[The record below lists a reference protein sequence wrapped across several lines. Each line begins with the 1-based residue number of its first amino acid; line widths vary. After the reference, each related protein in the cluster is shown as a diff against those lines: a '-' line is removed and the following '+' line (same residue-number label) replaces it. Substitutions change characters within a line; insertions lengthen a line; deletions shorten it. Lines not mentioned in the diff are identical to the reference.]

1 MPPGSALEWRCDRT
15 FKKTCRPAR
24 NGANRGARTL
34 GHVLRFI
41 SFWCACWVVLSIG
54 RSAHAADA
62 SPAGLTLETGS
73 PDAWCPDLAAT
84 RRAVSDRLGTLAL
97 EGEQSWVARYT
108 IGHAPD
114 GGGDF
119 VQLVLHDGQGVL
131 RLERILPVHGEACD
145 TLAQAIALVLERYF
159 RALQTP
165 VTEPATP
172 AEAPPKPGAVSSPPD
187 APVRPMARPLTLA
200 AELGLSLGSSTAV
213 LGLRFGAWFG
223 DWFQASLAPQVLLPP
238 ETEALT
244 DAGRPRGSAS
254 VMEVPLRVG
263 VGLGRRT
270 TGLAWRAGPELRFS
284 LRRASTEGVLIL
296 EEGNERSG
304 DASGTGWA
312 FAVGASAGVVW
323 WPVPVLGFSAGGAID
338 ATVSETRFEV
348 RAGSD
353 PARRV
358 LASPNPQGQILFGVV
373 FGAEP

>member
-1 MPPGSALEWRCDRT
+1 
-15 FKKTCRPAR
+15 
-24 NGANRGARTL
+24 
-34 GHVLRFI
+34 
-41 SFWCACWVVLSIG
+41 VVLFIG

-131 RLERILPVHGEACD
+131 RLERTIPVHGEACD

-165 VTEPATP
+165 AAEPAGPVEASPVLLTP
-172 AEAPPKPGAVSSPPD
+172 PARLESPQ
-187 APVRPMARPLTLA
+187 RTIARPLAVA
-200 AELGLSLGSSTAV
+200 AELGLSLGSSSAV
-213 LGLRFGAWFG
+213 LGLRFGTWFG
-223 DWFQASLAPQVLLPP
+223 DWFQASFAPQVLLPP
-238 ETEALT
+238 ETQTLT
-244 DAGRPRGSAS
+244 DLKGMTRGSAS
-254 VMEVPLRVG
+254 VLEVPLRVG
-263 VGLGRRT
+263 VGLGRRMT
-270 TGLAWRAGPELRFS
+270 RLAWRAGPELRFS

-296 EEGNERSG
+296 KEGNGRSG

-312 FAVGASAGVVW
+312 FAVGLNAAVVW

-338 ATVSETRFEV
+338 AAVTETRFVVAE
-348 RAGSD
+348 GPDSSST
-353 PARRV
+353 V
-358 LASPNPQGQILFGVV
+358 LASPHPQGQILFGVV